1 MTNDTPLPVDMSTF
15 WVSNENKCKLQNL
28 IRNHIAASNT
38 HYREICIVLSASMV
52 DDELIP
58 CSQLNPDA
66 IVSEL
71 NVEVDEADLRLLP
84 HAKYAVNRECSRV
97 IVLANDTDIIVA
109 FICHCHF
116 LKNLGLQELWIRG
129 GMGKIT
135 RYIPIHTLD
144 TNLGYLCKKL
154 PAMHCLTGN
163 DANSKFGTKL
173 SGLKQ
178 LDYFDLEKFGEDPR
192 INSIEDMLQESE
204 KYLVKVLR
212 PRSANKTM
220 DDLRY
225 EIYHHNKSV
234 SFVDLPPTSLETRG
248 HCLRAVY
255 NTYEYLYAMVSERM
269 PVLDPTK
276 YGYEMSD
283 DLLIPSRCSTN
294 FPKEL
299 VLPCTCKVCGT
310 TRCLCRS
317 NGIKCCEYC
326 ACQGDNRSC
335 RNIINDDS

>member
-28 IRNHIAASNT
+28 IRDHIAASNT

-52 DDELIP
+52 DDEP

-71 NVEVDEADLRLLP
+71 NVEIDEADLRLLP

-129 GMGKIT
+129 GIGKTT

-144 TNLGYLCKKL
+144 TNLGSLCKKL

-163 DANSKFGTKL
+163 NANSKFGTKL

-192 INSIEDMLQESE
+192 INSMRICC
-204 KYLVKVLR
+204 K
-212 PRSANKTM
+212 N
-220 DDLRY
+220 
-225 EIYHHNKSV
+225 
-234 SFVDLPPTSLETRG
+234 
-248 HCLRAVY
+248 
-255 NTYEYLYAMVSERM
+255 
-269 PVLDPTK
+269 
-276 YGYEMSD
+276 
-283 DLLIPSRCSTN
+283 
-294 FPKEL
+294 PK
-299 VLPCTCKVCGT
+299 
-310 TRCLCRS
+310 
-317 NGIKCCEYC
+317 
-326 ACQGDNRSC
+326 
-335 RNIINDDS
+335 NIWWRF